1 MKYLIIGNSAAAI
14 GAVEAIRRND
24 KGSPVTII
32 SDEPHHVYSRPLI
45 SYLLAGYVTKNKMF
59 YRDENFYR
67 DNNVE
72 TVFNKK
78 VTGIDTKKKQAILDD
93 KKRINYDRLLIATG
107 GTPFIPPIKG
117 KERECLCLYKV
128 ERCSGDNKNL
138 YLPHPLLTKE
148 GGSKEGSGCRCRND
162 WTQGYLGA

>member
-24 KGSPVTII
+24 KGNSITMI

-45 SYLLAGYVTKNKMF
+45 SYLLAGHTKEDKMY
-59 YRDENFYR
+59 YRDESFYKE
-67 DNNVE
+67 NNVE
-72 TVFNKK
+72 TVFNKN

-117 KERECLCLYKV
+117 KER
-128 ERCSGDNKNL
+128 KNV
-138 YLPHPLLTKE
+138 YAFTKWSDAAE
-148 GGSKEGSGCRCRND
+148 IIKI
-162 WTQGYLGA
+162 